1 MGNLNIDSLNF
12 GNASKVAQI
21 YNTPLQ
27 QTEKLD
33 ASGEGFTSFFDASLN
48 MLNKTNDYQSEAK
61 QLQLDF
67 ASGKTDDILAV
78 TLAQEKAMTALNFT
92 VQVTNKFM
100 DAYNEIM
107 RLQL

>member
-1 MGNLNIDSLNF
+1 MGNLSIDSLNF
-12 GNASKVAQI
+12 GNTSKVAQI
-21 YNTPLQ
+21 YDTPLQ
-27 QTEKLD
+27 DTKKTS
-33 ASGEGFTSFFDASLN
+33 SGEGFTSFFDASVN
-48 MLNKTNDYQSEAK
+48 MLNQTNNYQTEAK

-67 ASGKTDDILAV
+67 ASGKTDDMLAV

-92 VQVTNKFM
+92 VQVTNKFL

>member
-1 MGNLNIDSLNF
+1 MGNLSVDSLSF
-12 GNASKVAQI
+12 GNTSNVAQI

-27 QTEKLD
+27 ETQKKS
-33 ASGEGFTSFFDASLN
+33 SGEGFTSFFDASVN
-48 MLNKTNDYQSEAK
+48 MLNQTNDYQTEAK

-92 VQVTNKFM
+92 VQVTNKFL

-107 RLQL
+107 RIQL

>member
-1 MGNLNIDSLNF
+1 MGNLSIDSLNF
-12 GNASKVAQI
+12 GNTSKVAQI

-27 QTEKLD
+27 QTKEID
-33 ASGEGFTSFFDASLN
+33 SSGEGFTTFFDASVN
-48 MLNKTNDYQSEAK
+48 MLNQTNNYQSEAK

-67 ASGKTDDILAV
+67 ASGKTDDMLAV